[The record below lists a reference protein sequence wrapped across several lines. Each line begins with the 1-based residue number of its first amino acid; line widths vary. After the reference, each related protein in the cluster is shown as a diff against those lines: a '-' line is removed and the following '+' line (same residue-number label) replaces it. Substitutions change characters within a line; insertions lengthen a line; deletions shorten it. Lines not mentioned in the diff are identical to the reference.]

1 VHRHPAQTD
10 AITPKFQYFLVKIM
24 QKARIRLTGTDFK
37 KVEMVCDRIKEIA
50 ERTGVNIAGPIPLP
64 TKRLVVP
71 IRKSPDG
78 EGTATWDRWQMRVH
92 KRLIDIDADE
102 RALRQLMR
110 TQVPKDIGIEI
121 VLES

>member
-1 VHRHPAQTD
+1 MAAQ
-10 AITPKFQYFLVKIM
+10 
-24 QKARIRLTGTDFK
+24 RIRIKLKSYDHRLIDKWT
-37 KVEMVCDRIKEIA
+37 DRIIKTIKS
-50 ERTGVNIAGPIPLP
+50 TGGIVSGPIPLP

-110 TQVPKDIGIEI
+110 IQVPKDIGIEI

>member
-1 VHRHPAQTD
+1 VAYSPCFRAEAGSYGKDTRG
-10 AITPKFQYFLVKIM
+10 L
-24 QKARIRLTGTDFK
+24 IRQHQFN
-37 KVEMVCDRIKEIA
+37 KVEMVCDRIREIA
-50 ERTGVNIAGPIPLP
+50 ERTGVNLAGPIPLP

-78 EGTATWDRWQMRVH
+78 EGTATWDRWQLRVH

-110 TQVPKDIGIEI
+110 IQVPKDIGIEI